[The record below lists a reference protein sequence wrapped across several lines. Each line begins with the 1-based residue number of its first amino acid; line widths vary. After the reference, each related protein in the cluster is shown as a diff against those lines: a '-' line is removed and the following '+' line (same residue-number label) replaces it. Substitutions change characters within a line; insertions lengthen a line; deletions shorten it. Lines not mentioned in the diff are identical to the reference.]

1 LNLWHEFS
9 ILKLMAKST
18 FTRIFQTLKKTTELF
33 SDSNGLTLSASL
45 SYYTV
50 FSVAPFLIVVI
61 SLAGI
66 FYGQQAVEGNLYSQI
81 SGLVGNAAAMQ
92 IQDIIKNIQRTQ
104 HNVLG
109 GIIGFIVLIIGAT
122 GVFSEI
128 QNSINLIWSV
138 TGKLKSQGLLKFL
151 RNKLLSFSILA
162 SVAFIL
168 LVSLIVNALIDVLSE
183 QLKKHFPEYVI
194 YLFYAINILVIFLII
209 VFLFAIILK
218 ILPAASISWKHAII
232 GASFTSV
239 LFLIGKLLIGI
250 YLGNSSVGATYGT
263 TTAILI
269 FMLWVYYSSIIL
281 YFGASFTKIIMEN
294 QGMHLHQKTKYNI
307 IKPEA
312 S

>member
-1 LNLWHEFS
+1 LFSCRVKNSTVLCTFNVNKPLNLWHEFS

-168 LVSLIVNALIDVLSE
+168 LVSLIVNA
-183 QLKKHFPEYVI
+183 
-194 YLFYAINILVIFLII
+194 
-209 VFLFAIILK
+209 
-218 ILPAASISWKHAII
+218 
-232 GASFTSV
+232 
-239 LFLIGKLLIGI
+239 
-250 YLGNSSVGATYGT
+250 
-263 TTAILI
+263 
-269 FMLWVYYSSIIL
+269 
-281 YFGASFTKIIMEN
+281 
-294 QGMHLHQKTKYNI
+294 
-307 IKPEA
+307 
-312 S
+312 